1 MSYSMNDSKDSGAP
15 KRGRPKRGQGPGVP
29 WQEVDQLLVL
39 GEDVLNEKTGRPE
52 VHYPTYRELSSRY
65 SVSASLIATY
75 AAKHQCMK
83 RREENIAR
91 TQAQFEQKL
100 IEKRAEV
107 RAMSAAEAIEIIDGY
122 MQSFRQAMEEGRVRT
137 DSAADFNTLARLKAF
152 LEGKADSRQEV
163 QGVITLEQMQERH
176 RALRAQL
183 ESLDPAVTG
192 ELPPRHRDRARGL
205 LAESADRSKPDS
217 TAPLSRQR
225 ADGGVEA
232 HERDDEL
239 VDDVPTEDR
248 EEAPRGNVRV
258 LRQRADRDDDV
269 ERAPRRRVVA
279 HERED
284 EPVDDVLAEERE
296 ESPRGDVGVRRRR
309 KPEHEDFDDDAELEE
324 ARVPRRA
331 RAVKP
336 ADVRALR
343 RRTREEI
350 EDGRVPRRARAV
362 EPERATAR
370 RPRRPGREERERFPA
385 VVDARRPGRGW
396 EDEPEQIE
404 PGLRRPGR
412 GWR

>member
-1 MSYSMNDSKDSGAP
+1 MSDSMNDNSDSDAP

-39 GEDVLNEKTGRPE
+39 GEEVLNEKTGRPE
-52 VHYPTYRELSSRY
+52 VRYPTYRDLSSRY
-65 SVSASLIATY
+65 GVSNSLIATY

-100 IEKRAEV
+100 IEKRAEA

-137 DSAADFNTLARLKAF
+137 DSATDFNTLARLKAF

-163 QGVITLEQMQERH
+163 QGVITLEDMQARH

-183 ESLDPAVTG
+183 EALDPAVTG
-192 ELPPRHRDRARGL
+192 EVPPRERDRARGL
-205 LAESADRSKPDS
+205 LEDGSSDDAAAM
-217 TAPLSRQR
+217 APKRASEKSRVR
-225 ADGGVEA
+225 RLPVEQ
-232 HERDDEL
+232 
-239 VDDVPTEDR
+239 P
-248 EEAPRGNVRV
+248 
-258 LRQRADRDDDV
+258 DRDDIAGIDGH
-269 ERAPRRRVVA
+269 EPAPRRRVA
-279 HERED
+279 PHARED
-284 EPVDDVLAEERE
+284 DFPDDELAEERE
-296 ESPRGDVGVRRRR
+296 DARRDDVRALRRRTR
-309 KPEHEDFDDDAELEE
+309 EDDHNDDEFED

-343 RRTREEI
+343 RRTREEL
-350 EDGRVPRRARAV
+350 EDGRVPRRARAT

-370 RPRRPGREERERFPA
+370 RLRPGREERARFPG
-385 VVDARRPGRGW
+385 VVYSGHPGRGW
-396 EDEPEQIE
+396 EDEPEQTE
-404 PGLRRPGR
+404 QGLRRPGR